1 MQLVVRAA
9 AAALAILLSLAPF
22 GSARAADPLEM
33 YALIPLT
40 GPLAFYGAGIATSLG
55 ALEKTANAS
64 GGINGRNVHINIL
77 DDQANPQIAVQ
88 LLGPILSKG
97 APVVIDAGPAA
108 TCKATAAL
116 AKTASV
122 IFCLSTAY
130 EPVADPYSFTTPM
143 SLEDALAAQIRF
155 FRVRGL
161 KRLGFI
167 IANDATGQ
175 ASDAVLTN
183 IMNYPENRGMSVVVR
198 ERFGLADISLTAQ
211 VAHLRSANVQ
221 AVYALAS
228 GAPFGLILREMR
240 DAGLNV
246 PTSTLAS
253 NQSAK
258 QMESYGTSVPPDL
271 EMTSARWA
279 AYSRMQGGPVK
290 DKVAQFRSAM
300 ARAGLAGDYG
310 PASLPWDPGMFI
322 IAAYR
327 KYGESMTPA
336 NLKDYI
342 SNIRNVPGICGFY
355 DFVTTPGRGLNAKD
369 TVVLRWDAGR
379 KDFIPISTAGGT
391 AVLH

>member
-1 MQLVVRAA
+1 MHV
-9 AAALAILLSLAPF
+9 
-22 GSARAADPLEM
+22 
-33 YALIPLT
+33 
-40 GPLAFYGAGIATSLG
+40 
-55 ALEKTANAS
+55 
-64 GGINGRNVHINIL
+64 NIL

-97 APVVIDAGPAA
+97 VPVVIDSGPAA
-108 TCKATAAL
+108 TCKATASL
-116 AKTASV
+116 AKSAAV

-143 SLEDALAAQIRF
+143 SLEDALAAQVRF

-183 IMNYPENRGMSVVVR
+183 IMNYPENRSMSVVVR
-198 ERFGLADISLTAQ
+198 EKFGLADISLTAQ

-258 QMESYGTSVPPDL
+258 QMLSYGTSVPPDL

-279 AYSRMQGGPVK
+279 AYSVMQGGPVK
-290 DKVAQFRSAM
+290 EKVAQFRSAM
-300 ARAGLAGDYG
+300 AQAGLATDYG

-327 KYGESMTPA
+327 KFGESMTSA
-336 NLKDYI
+336 NLKDYV
-342 SNIRNVPGICGFY
+342 SSIRNVAGICGFY
-355 DFVTTPGRGLNAKD
+355 DFVTTPGRGLSSKD

-391 AVLH
+391 AELH

>member
-1 MQLVVRAA
+1 MQLVLRAA
-9 AAALAILLSLAPF
+9 AAALAILLTLAPF

-33 YALIPLT
+33 YALIPVT

-55 ALEKTANAS
+55 ALEKTVNAS
-64 GGINGRNVHINIL
+64 GGISGRNVHINIL

-108 TCKATAAL
+108 TCKATSSL
-116 AKTASV
+116 AKSSAV

-130 EPVADPYSFTTPM
+130 EPAGDPYSFTTPM

-175 ASDAVLTN
+175 ASDSVLTN

-198 ERFGLADISLTAQ
+198 ERFGPADISITAQ
-211 VAHLRSANVQ
+211 VAHLRSENVQ

-253 NQSAK
+253 NQSVK

-279 AYSRMQGGPVK
+279 AYSVMQGGPVK
-290 DKVAQFRSAM
+290 EKVAQFRAAM
-300 ARAGLAGDYG
+300 AQAGLAGDYG

-327 KYGESMTPA
+327 KYGASMTPA

-342 SNIRNVPGICGFY
+342 ANVRNVPGICGFY
-355 DFVTTPGRGLNAKD
+355 DFITTPGRGLSSKD
-369 TVVLRWDAGR
+369 TVVLRWDGGR